1 VWSPEPAESSE
12 DEDEDEKGGVC
23 TGQLV
28 EWTAGSVWD
37 TYAYGNHDDDSVG
50 WTPTGFSGSTHIRLQ
65 STKCRKFLQTEHEEM
80 QGTCTFC
87 YSILNSAEL
96 RRFMDRSNA
105 DTLPHTAWK
114 FLTTR
119 QLKNMVMKS
128 RKRTDILKFKA
139 CFHIFSWEFHTEFIS
154 QLLD

>member
-1 VWSPEPAESSE
+1 MWSPEPAESSE